1 MDVLHGI
8 SGHEQTNDDGGFPE
22 MVNNPRAS
30 VGMQVTDG
38 LTAQDD
44 LIDWGYNLDLM
55 DFGPSFDSLPPIL
68 KRASAASTGYQTGRL
83 SRTSN
88 AANEPALP
96 RSSKHASEPS
106 SLTPRMGDL
115 NDWLDYRW
123 DDWPNVDLGNGADSQ
138 EGVRWDEPCLA
149 APSSS
154 ANAWAELPFHYDT
167 PDSSPPPSL
176 SLSGYPSHTGSEPSD
191 DISQLLDQSPYQDGN
206 SAAFSKLYS
215 IPEKL
220 EAFNQPAL
228 DYRSS
233 VSPVLDAGVL
243 KTAVTKKRP
252 LNMMQES
259 DSECSEPQQPLLR
272 RRLYHSK
279 IEQRYRTKLKDK
291 VRELGE
297 CVPSLQSGLGR
308 TNPDDPDKMSA
319 PPIRNP
325 SKGVILTKAKD
336 YICELEQKVQRL
348 DEEAL
353 VMKKQVRL
361 LQHAATAGLSQ
372 TGSHDA
378 GRGREL
384 RKLLLACLAG
394 ILTTEAA
401 HTTEQGS
408 GMPNGRGLF
417 ALPMQFVETIARSLY
432 RLRLVKHASSF
443 EVLVAFTKVIL
454 FAAATVYLVWPLLF
468 ATNQKRLSVT
478 RRRTDNHKG
487 CCSVAGPQALRR
499 LGFET
504 AIQTV
509 WVPSGIAGQ
518 LAAFALGLGRLVLMH
533 IGIDMVAVGY
543 PRRSL
548 QDTEAARIKAWDVLL
563 DSQLA
568 GGDIEVNKMRLML
581 TLVAA
586 ASLPESPYRRMMI
599 ALHTQILACA
609 TIQALPRG
617 KQHIRD
623 VASLFTRRQWDR
635 ARALQEQH
643 PQDDLPEHLKHLLS
657 LDQEEVF
664 TDEIMPLL
672 CDLVWQTSRTYSS
685 AGLSCSV
692 RGDPSVRSP
701 LDCVAALW
709 THISIRQTLVSYLDG
724 GVVGSKSQA
733 DITQKL
739 QFVIDTAPPGSV
751 ALGLALVARA
761 VMIDQD
767 QPKHIGI
774 ALHAANILPINLGLE
789 ERLQREATDDT
800 GASSEAQEAFHVE
813 FALPLQCAIATAL
826 FHHQDCKK
834 AMHGLT
840 KNITHPITDL
850 GLLGFL
856 SLYRFLEKA
865 FKNQTV
871 AVENTELLEQVA
883 GLIRCWMS
891 CEKATA
897 LGLGLET
904 EQAIAGLCL
913 RVFGWLAGLNQ
924 EDEGHGTKY

>member
-1 MDVLHGI
+1 MDGPHGV

-22 MVNNPRAS
+22 MVINPRTS
-30 VGMQVTDG
+30 VGMRVTDG

-44 LIDWGYNLDLM
+44 LIDWGYNLDLV

-68 KRASAASTGYQTGRL
+68 KQASAASTRYQT
-83 SRTSN
+83 
-88 AANEPALP
+88 ANEPALP
-96 RSSKHASEPS
+96 RSSKHTSEAS

-115 NDWLDYRW
+115 NDWLDYCW
-123 DDWPNVDLGNGADSQ
+123 DDWPNVDLGNGQ
-138 EGVRWDEPCLA
+138 EGVGWDEPSLA

-154 ANAWAELPFHYDT
+154 ANAWAELAFHYDT
-167 PDSSPPPSL
+167 PDSSPPSL

-191 DISQLLDQSPYQDGN
+191 DISRLLDQSPYQDGN

-220 EAFNQPAL
+220 EAFSQPAL

-233 VSPVLDAGVL
+233 ISPVLDAGIL

-252 LNMMQES
+252 SNMMQES
-259 DSECSEPQQPLLR
+259 DSECSEPQQPQLR
-272 RRLYHSK
+272 RRLDHSK

-291 VRELGE
+291 IRELGE

-308 TNPDDPDKMSA
+308 TNPDDTDKMSA
-319 PPIRNP
+319 PNP

-361 LQHAATAGLSQ
+361 LRHAATAGLSQ
-372 TGSHDA
+372 TGNHDA

-384 RKLLLACLAG
+384 KKLLLACLAG

-417 ALPMQFVETIARSLY
+417 ALPMQFVETIVRSLY

-443 EVLVAFTKVIL
+443 EVLVAFTKLIL
-454 FAAATVYLVWPLLF
+454 FAAATVYLVWSLLS
-468 ATNQKRLSVT
+468 ATNQKRLFVT

-487 CCSVAGPQALRR
+487 RCSVAGPQALRR

-509 WVPSGIAGQ
+509 WVSSGIAGQ
-518 LAAFALGLGRLVLMH
+518 LAAFTLGLGKLVLMH
-533 IGIDMVAVGY
+533 IGIDMVAVG
-543 PRRSL
+543 RLTRSS
-548 QDTEAARIKAWDVLL
+548 QETEAARIKAWDVLL

-568 GGDIEVNKMRLML
+568 GGDGEVNKMRLML

-599 ALHTQILACA
+599 ALHIQILACA
-609 TIQALPRG
+609 TIEALPRG

-623 VASLFTRRQWDR
+623 VANLFSRRQWDR
-635 ARALQEQH
+635 ARVLQEQH
-643 PQDDLPEHLKHLLS
+643 SQDDLPEHLKHLLS

-664 TDEIMPLL
+664 TDETMPLL

-692 RGDPSVRSP
+692 GGDPSVRSP
-701 LDCVAALW
+701 LDCLAALW
-709 THISIRQTLVSYLDG
+709 THISIRQTLISYLDG

-733 DITQKL
+733 DIMQKL
-739 QFVIDTAPPGSV
+739 QFIIDTAPPGSV

-767 QPKHIGI
+767 QPKHIRI
-774 ALHAANILPINLGLE
+774 ALHAANTLPINLGLE

-800 GASSEAQEAFHVE
+800 GASSEAHETFHVE

-834 AMHGLT
+834 AMRGLA
-840 KNITHPITDL
+840 KNLTRPMTDL

-871 AVENTELLEQVA
+871 AVENTELLEQMA
-883 GLIRCWMS
+883 GLIRPLLDFVCVY
-891 CEKATA
+891 
-897 LGLGLET
+897 LG
-904 EQAIAGLCL
+904 
-913 RVFGWLAGLNQ
+913 GWLG
-924 EDEGHGTKY
+924 